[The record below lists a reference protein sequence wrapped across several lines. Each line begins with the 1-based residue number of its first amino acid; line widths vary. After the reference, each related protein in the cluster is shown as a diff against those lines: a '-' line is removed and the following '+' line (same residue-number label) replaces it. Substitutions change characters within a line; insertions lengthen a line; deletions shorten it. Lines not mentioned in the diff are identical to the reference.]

1 MQAVIL
7 AAGEGK
13 RLRPLT
19 RSRPKAMIPVGN
31 IPVMDYVVSSLK
43 TCGIRDII
51 IVVGYRKEQVIR
63 HLNTLDTGVT
73 VAVQEKPLGTAHA
86 LLQAKEYIKDR
97 FLVLPGDNFIN
108 SASIARIMDK
118 RNAILVKEHPYPSNF
133 GVVTTRKGFV
143 TNIVEK
149 PAQSPSFTISTGVF
163 SLDMEFFETLREN
176 DMTDAIGTF
185 LESGKKIRAVPADDW
200 QDAIYPWDLLQMN
213 QYLLR
218 SVQAEK
224 SGEVSEHCTIQ
235 GQVRIGNGSRI
246 SPLTSITGPVVIGP
260 ECEIGP
266 YACIKP
272 YSSIG
277 ARVRI
282 DPFTLVENSIL
293 MDDSEIGSHCR
304 VRDSVIGEGARL
316 DDHVTMVTASPLMEI
331 QGEQIRGRYG
341 AILGE
346 EVRAGPFTLLEGA
359 IVGNNAKIRGNSRI
373 HSTIAY
379 EDGSLVV

>member
-31 IPVMDYVVSSLK
+31 IPVMDYVISSLK

-51 IVVGYRKEQVIR
+51 VVVGYRKEQVIR
-63 HLNTLDTGVT
+63 HLNTLDMGVT